1 MSGAGTLL
9 SDLMEGGSGGG
20 ADGDL
25 VNKILSDMNATS
37 SQGPTQR
44 PIPQPLPSSLPIPQ
58 QQIAPSMQQMTMD
71 SQIPSSHIIGNQHP
85 TPADFAAAVHGV
97 NYPSPSYGQGQGMGM
112 ALQQGQYMQQGMMM
126 PGAGPSGPS
135 KNFYGKVLDECKV
148 PFVVGLLFF
157 VFSLPF
163 VKVLL
168 SHYLPSLLKSTGD
181 FQLTG
186 LLAVSFIVAIVFWIL
201 QRIIAPL
208 LSL

>member
-9 SDLMEGGSGGG
+9 SDLMEGTGG

-37 SQGPTQR
+37 GQAPTQR
-44 PIPQPLPSSLPIPQ
+44 PLAPPLPASLPIPQ
-58 QQIAPSMQQMTMD
+58 QQIAPSMQTMTMD
-71 SQIPSSHIIGNQHP
+71 SQIPTSHVIGNQHP

-97 NYPSPSYGQGQGMGM
+97 NYPSGAMGQGMGM
-112 ALQQGQYMQQGMMM
+112 GMGSPLQQGQYMQQGMMM
-126 PGAGPSGPS
+126 PGVGSAPS

-186 LLAVSFIVAIVFWIL
+186 LLAVSLLVAIVFWIL
-201 QRIIAPL
+201 QRVIAPL